1 MIKEEIRIDNEEN
14 SLYAEKADIDG
25 FHICEC
31 EGKHKIYVYYSEI
44 EKMEQLLRKIKYI
57 RDKKYKC
64 EKQPIHSS
72 GNTSNAKTSYK
83 DFGSYNRYI
92 KSDTWK
98 QKRAERKKLD
108 GNKCKSCGSNIRLQV
123 HHKNYCSFGNEDVKK
138 DLVTL
143 CDECHDKKTLLSRK
157 KRRGVVT
164 DFS

>member
-1 MIKEEIRIDNEEN
+1 LFKEKISIDEDEN
-14 SLYAEKADIDG
+14 GLYAEKADIDG

-64 EKQPIHSS
+64 EKQPVHSS
-72 GNTSNAKTSYK
+72 GSISNTKNKYK

-92 KSDTWK
+92 KSDEWK
-98 QKRAERKKLD
+98 QKRDQRIKLD
-108 GNKCKSCGSNIRLQV
+108 KNKCKNCGSNIRLQV
-123 HHKNYCSFGNEDVKK
+123 HHKDYCSFGIEDIS

-143 CDECHDKKTLLSRK
+143 CDECHDKITLNNRK

-164 DFS
+164 EYS